1 LESPRAL
8 LTAALARTK
17 TRAGATVEFGA
28 ASLEAEITI
37 DYSAFRSELVPE
49 PESLG
54 LMLLGIIGLPLIRR
68 RRPQ

>member
-1 LESPRAL
+1 M
-8 LTAALARTK
+8 TAALARTK